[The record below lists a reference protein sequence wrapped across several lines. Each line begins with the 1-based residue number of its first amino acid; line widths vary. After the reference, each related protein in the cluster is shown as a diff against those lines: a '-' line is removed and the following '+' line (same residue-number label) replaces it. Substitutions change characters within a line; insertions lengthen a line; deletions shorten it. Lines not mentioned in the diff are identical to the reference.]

1 MFLYSYTW
9 SFEKINLSMVQ
20 VLRGQLVKSY
30 DEEFRTLFARSTVP
44 AELSPL
50 EGTLQRKALQGCQIL
65 EKSHSAKKIDR
76 NDQLR
81 HTLDTVYRKTC
92 ERKLGTRDLEEKL
105 MEEEPNYPRPL
116 MENGNGVQNHLSPFQ
131 SAEAMNFY
139 KRHSYAG
146 ERQDETTPQNMMP
159 RASNWNISRET
170 TNGTKHYA
178 MDYLQVPQMYRG
190 QNIRQTYNGN
200 DKQVLVKQQNMPTL
214 ENTSKAFMRTWRI
227 ESYLQKPDDPF
238 GDSCDYLDQFESRDK
253 SGSYAQGRMRSSLV
267 FRSNMQEQM
276 EPNRHTNNTP
286 TSITSSAAQNIP
298 LHYSS
303 MQWNPTVGDNRM
315 NNDEFMF
322 KRKSLQILDDNC
334 SNAGY
339 GPGRNAH
346 HSVYSSYGRTKG
358 GQMLTNPDILA
369 DNWHKRHSV
378 ADPRS
383 NTEYR
388 HEPSGHMYNAFARM
402 QVHRGTSGIHAQNGG
417 YGLNLNGDQR
427 SISHHDVKSIT
438 GTRGQNWQEPP
449 PRTVPAA
456 LLEVNSKDVTA
467 RSNRMGSQHFQQ
479 KKLISNIPERNED
492 SFGTEKAPS
501 IRSSTSTDTLTSENE
516 RKISTSVSVR
526 SSSGSQR
533 KWLQDEHL
541 NSKPRFATEDHQAQ
555 ASISKT
561 KEQRKSTIFDKST
574 RSGLDVGN
582 WSKKRGAENHLYSR
596 VEPYGSTDKR
606 QERENTRHFS
616 KGETATEHNLTRTS
630 RGHHENKLEKFFQ
643 RVGNLIHKNK

>member
-20 VLRGQLVKSY
+20 VMRGHLVKSY

-65 EKSHSAKKIDR
+65 EKSHSAQKIDR

-170 TNGTKHYA
+170 RNGTKHYP

-238 GDSCDYLDQFESRDK
+238 GDSCDYLDQFESRDT

-276 EPNRHTNNTP
+276 EPNRHTNNTS
-286 TSITSSAAQNIP
+286 TSITSSAAQNVP

-322 KRKSLQILDDNC
+322 KRTSLQILDDNC

-339 GPGRNAH
+339 GAGRNAH
-346 HSVYSSYGRTKG
+346 HSVYSSYGRAKG
-358 GQMLTNPDILA
+358 GQMPTNPDILA

-383 NTEYR
+383 NTEHR
-388 HEPSGHMYNAFARM
+388 HEPSGHMYNAFTRM

-427 SISHHDVKSIT
+427 SISQYDVKSIT
-438 GTRGQNWQEPP
+438 GTRGQNWQEPS

-479 KKLISNIPERNED
+479 MKMISNIPERKED
-492 SFGTEKAPS
+492 SFRTEKTPS

-526 SSSGSQR
+526 SSSGNQR
-533 KWLQDEHL
+533 KWLQDDHL

-561 KEQRKSTIFDKST
+561 KEQRKSIIFDKST
-574 RSGLDVGN
+574 RSGLD
-582 WSKKRGAENHLYSR
+582 WSKNRGAENHVYSR
-596 VEPYGSTDKR
+596 FESSSSIDKR
-606 QERENTRHFS
+606 QERDTKHFS

-643 RVGNLIHKNK
+643 RVGNLLHKNK